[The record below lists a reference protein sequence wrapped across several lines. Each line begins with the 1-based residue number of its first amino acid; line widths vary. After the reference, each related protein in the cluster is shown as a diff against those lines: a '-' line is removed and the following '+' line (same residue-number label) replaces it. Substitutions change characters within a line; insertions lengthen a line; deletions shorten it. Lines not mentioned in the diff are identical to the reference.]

1 MQKIKANETYL
12 KNIENLTR
20 SITPGKS
27 ILRSNPEDI
36 ANTTN
41 QQNFHA
47 AFNLQVLIPI
57 S

>member
-1 MQKIKANETYL
+1 MQKIKANETYV